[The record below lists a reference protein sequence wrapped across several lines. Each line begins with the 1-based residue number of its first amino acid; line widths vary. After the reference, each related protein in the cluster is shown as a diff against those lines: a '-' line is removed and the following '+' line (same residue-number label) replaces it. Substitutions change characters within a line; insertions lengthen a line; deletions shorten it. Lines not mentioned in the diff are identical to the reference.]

1 MNTATNAEQVK
12 LDLSKQADDSSV
24 ARVRTEIGGDVGD
37 SWVTREVSCFA
48 HADTDEQTLW
58 LNVSQH
64 TYASVGTHEPIT
76 TNAELVAHR
85 FTREQAEALLQVLQH
100 ELAKF

>member
-1 MNTATNAEQVK
+1 
-12 LDLSKQADDSSV
+12 
-24 ARVRTEIGGDVGD
+24 
-37 SWVTREVSCFA
+37 
-48 HADTDEQTLW
+48 
-58 LNVSQH
+58 VSQH

-85 FTREQAEALLQVLQH
+85 FTKEQAEALLQVLQH